1 MHKLTNRLDYA
12 VGVDADHGHNVLV
25 ETDGS
30 ELVGVTELL
39 EGAALTGF
47 NNNLGNGRTE
57 TADYVVD
64 LNRDYTASILNSL

>member
-47 NNNLGNGRTE
+47 NNNLGNSRAE
-57 TADYVVD
+57 TADCGPQPCLYGEYPEQP
-64 LNRDYTASILNSL
+64 LR